1 MAERVSSR
9 DKVSG
14 RGSGLS
20 PERARVLSGP
30 LLEWFRRE
38 QRDLP
43 WRPNPTP
50 YAVWVSE
57 MMLQQTRVA
66 TVIPYF
72 ERWMARFPTLAA
84 LAAASEDDV
93 LHAWQGLGY
102 YSRARSLL
110 RGARAVMEQYSGEIP
125 RDPALLRTLPGIG
138 PYTAG
143 AIASTAY
150 NVPAPIVDGNV
161 IRVLCRLFALRG
173 DPARQPVRTHLW
185 ELAEALIPEGAASE
199 FNPALMEFGAT
210 LCTPAHPRC
219 EVCPLE
225 NACEARRLGLVE
237 LLPETAARPQPT
249 LVRMVTAVVW
259 REEQVLVVQRP
270 PDAERWAG
278 MWEFPNGELAAEESA
293 SEGALR
299 VLADLGLRAE
309 VGRRLAVVRHAV
321 TRYQITL
328 EAYHCHAPKGEPEAP
343 GGVRWVTV
351 AELDGLALP
360 AAHRRIADRL
370 GGPLETQLELGI
382 ETH

>member
-1 MAERVSSR
+1 MSDSALPE
-9 DKVSG
+9 KP
-14 RGSGLS
+14 LS
-20 PERARVLSGP
+20 PERARALSGP

-66 TVIPYF
+66 AVIPYF

-102 YSRARSLL
+102 YSRARNLL
-110 RGARAVMEQYSGEIP
+110 QGARAVMERFGGEIP
-125 RDPALLRTLPGIG
+125 SNPAVLRTLPGIG

-173 DPARQPVRTHLW
+173 DPARQPLRSRLW
-185 ELAEALIPEGAASE
+185 ELAEALIPEGQAKE

-210 LCTPAHPRC
+210 LCTPVRPRC

-225 NACEARRLGLVE
+225 NLCEARRLGLVE
-237 LLPETAARPQPT
+237 LLPETAARPQVTP
-249 LVRMVTAVVW
+249 VRMTAALVW
-259 REEQVLVVQRP
+259 RDEQVLVVQRP
-270 PDAERWAG
+270 PDAERWAS
-278 MWEFPNGELAAEESA
+278 MWEFPNGELAPEESA
-293 SEGALR
+293 PAGALR
-299 VLADLGLRAE
+299 VLAALGVRAE

-328 EAYHCHAPKGEPEAP
+328 EAYHCHTPKGKPEAP
-343 GGVRWVTV
+343 GGAVRWASVR
-351 AELDGLALP
+351 ELDGLALP

-370 GGPLETQLELGI
+370 AGPLETQLELGI
-382 ETH
+382 DSPRAGEDD

>member
-1 MAERVSSR
+1 MSESVPPEMP
-9 DKVSG
+9 
-14 RGSGLS
+14 LS
-20 PERARVLSGP
+20 PERARAISGP
-30 LLEWFRRE
+30 LLEWFRKE

-43 WRPNPTP
+43 WRPNPSP

-84 LAAASEDDV
+84 LAVASEDEV

-102 YSRARSLL
+102 YSRARNLL
-110 RGARAVMEQYSGEIP
+110 RGARAVMERFGGEVP
-125 RDPALLRTLPGIG
+125 SDPTTLRTLPGIG

-173 DPARQPVRTHLW
+173 DPARLPVRSRLW
-185 ELAEALIPEGAASE
+185 ELAEALIPPGEARE

-210 LCTPAHPRC
+210 LCTPARPRC
-219 EVCPLE
+219 EVCPL
-225 NACEARRLGLVE
+225 AHICEARRLDLVE
-237 LLPETAARPQPT
+237 LLPETAARPQVT
-249 LVRMVTAVVW
+249 QVRMAAAVAW
-259 REEQVLVVQRP
+259 RGERVLVVQRP
-270 PDAERWAG
+270 PDADRWAG
-278 MWEFPNGELAAEESA
+278 MWEFPNVELAVEESA
-293 SEGALR
+293 SQGAQR
-299 VLADLGLRAE
+299 SLAGFGVQAE
-309 VGRRLAVVRHAV
+309 VGRRASVVRHAV

-328 EAYHCHAPKGEPEAP
+328 EAYHCHALNLEPTMA
-343 GGVRWVTV
+343 GGAARWLTIP
-351 AELDGLALP
+351 ELDSVALP

-370 GGPLETQLELGI
+370 SEPQETQLELGI
-382 ETH
+382 ETA